1 MNVVV
6 SKREYYLAVLKS
18 VLATCVSVLLLLV
31 LYELGESIFFDVE
44 TNEFLEEEHTRYNS
58 FAIGNIF
65 NSKRSVF
72 RPDAPQHAVN
82 PSGYNFDATDLNN
95 PTKLRTPP
103 DGFPPRNL
111 PKNHRSRELLLSLR
125 NSTYLKPRWP
135 DHPELHVTRLKS
147 YGPAY
152 ASIIISHKLKLVY
165 VPVFK
170 VGTTSMMYN
179 IAFMENMKEILD
191 DKNLNEKG
199 RQNYLLHDFS
209 SGIWKNHTVYTQ
221 SDDDVRA
228 AFNDP
233 SYLKFAF
240 VRNPYSRIASAYMD
254 KIVEAELWSWDY
266 KVQLQALYGSNPH
279 ILERRKTEKPSF
291 IQYVH
296 DIENVLSQPRTPTSD
311 LYEDTAYETNATPRD
326 VHWRPQTEL
335 LHPDLIHFDFIGKIE
350 HPDRDRTRILSW
362 MNQFTDR
369 RLPKHV
375 HHLHKS
381 HPLGKAEIYNIIRTH
396 KGLKHRIMRI
406 YKEDFKHFGYSTEV
420 PAE

>member
-279 ILERRKTEKPSF
+279 ILERRKT
-291 IQYVH
+291 
-296 DIENVLSQPRTPTSD
+296 
-311 LYEDTAYETNATPRD
+311 
-326 VHWRPQTEL
+326 TEL